1 MTPRLIFKFG
11 STDPHENFGPRARR
25 PAPEPKLNQDGKKN
39 REHGRE
45 IESETY
51 TRRHYGR
58 NNCGELRRSGQHFL
72 GLIRDSPSLSHG
84 LRGTSAAGQRRGEVV
99 EEEKMW
105 PVEVK
110 VYQLYQFICPAT

>member
-25 PAPEPKLNQDGKKN
+25 PAPEPKLNQDGKK
-39 REHGRE
+39 REHGRG

-58 NNCGELRRSGQHFL
+58 NNCGELRRAGQHFL
-72 GLIRDSPSLSHG
+72 GLIRDSPSLFHG
-84 LRGTSAAGQRRGEVV
+84 LQGTSAAGQRRGEVV
-99 EEEKMW
+99 EEEERW
-105 PVEVK
+105 PGEVK
-110 VYQLYQFICPAT
+110 VYQFTCPAT